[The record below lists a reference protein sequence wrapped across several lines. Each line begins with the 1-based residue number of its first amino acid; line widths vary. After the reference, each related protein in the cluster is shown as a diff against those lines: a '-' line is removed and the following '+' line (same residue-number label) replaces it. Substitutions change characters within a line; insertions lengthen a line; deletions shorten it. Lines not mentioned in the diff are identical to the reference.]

1 MNFPNSPDDSGH
13 WPGLEFIGIS
23 NASIYPTS
31 MKANKKTL
39 NFFLFLKTNT
49 FLLSKTPDI
58 K

>member
-39 NFFLFLKTNT
+39 NFFLFFKNKH
-49 FLLSKTPDI
+49 FSSF
-58 K
+58 